1 MTLNDLIKNL
11 SSCKETYGEYK
22 VVSFSTEYK
31 DVKDEEFRLLLNDGK
46 NVLYIGLK
54 KDRKKKKR

>member
-11 SSCKETYGEYK
+11 SSCKEVYGEYK

-31 DVKDEEFRLLLNDGK
+31 DVKDGEFRILLNDGK
-46 NVLYIGLK
+46 NILYIDLK
-54 KDRKKKKR
+54 KEQG

>member
-11 SSCKETYGEYK
+11 SSCKEEYGEYK

-31 DVKDEEFRLLLNDGK
+31 DVKDGEFRILLNDGK
-46 NVLYIGLK
+46 NILYIDLK
-54 KDRKKKKR
+54 KEQKE

>member
-22 VVSFSTEYK
+22 IVYFSTEYK
-31 DVKDEEFRLLLNDGK
+31 NIKDTEFVILLNDGE
-46 NVLYIGLK
+46 NVLYVGLK
-54 KDRKKKKR
+54 NE